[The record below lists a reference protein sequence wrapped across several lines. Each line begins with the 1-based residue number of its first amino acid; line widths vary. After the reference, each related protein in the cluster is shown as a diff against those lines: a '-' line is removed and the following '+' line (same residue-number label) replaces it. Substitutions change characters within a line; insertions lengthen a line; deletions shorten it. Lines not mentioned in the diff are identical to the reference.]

1 MIVAYAASM
10 SDGIAQWLKDNGKD
24 DIVHVSS
31 DADEEMVGWLKT
43 PYLKATRYY
52 SAAQTGLIAGKGVLE
67 TLNGGTPEF
76 KVDVDQVIATADNI
90 DQVVA
95 DNPYIFAE
103 FKDKVANL

>member
-1 MIVAYAASM
+1 M

-24 DIVHVSS
+24 AVVHVSS
-31 DADEEMVGWLKT
+31 DADEEMIGWLKT

-52 SAAQTGLIAGKGVLE
+52 SAAQTGLIAGQGVLKA
-67 TLNGGTPEF
+67 LNGEKPEF
-76 KVDVDQVIATADNI
+76 KVNVDQVIATADNI

-95 DNPYIFAE
+95 DNPYIFEE